1 MTNPTERMTT
11 DSPERRALALL
22 AERGWRLATAESCT
36 GGGIGARL
44 TSVPGASDHYVGG
57 VVSYANEV
65 KRDVLGVPEATLRD
79 RGAVSEETVRA
90 MCAGVARLCAA
101 ECAVA
106 VSGVAGPGGGTPE
119 KPVGTVWVGA
129 LTPEGCVARLF
140 RFPGDRE
147 EVRNAAQAAALDLL
161 CRMLRGE
168 EAI

>member
-11 DSPERRALALL
+11 DSLERRTLALL

-79 RGAVSEETVRA
+79 RGA
-90 MCAGVARLCAA
+90 
-101 ECAVA
+101 
-106 VSGVAGPGGGTPE
+106 
-119 KPVGTVWVGA
+119 
-129 LTPEGCVARLF
+129 
-140 RFPGDRE
+140 
-147 EVRNAAQAAALDLL
+147 
-161 CRMLRGE
+161 
-168 EAI
+168 